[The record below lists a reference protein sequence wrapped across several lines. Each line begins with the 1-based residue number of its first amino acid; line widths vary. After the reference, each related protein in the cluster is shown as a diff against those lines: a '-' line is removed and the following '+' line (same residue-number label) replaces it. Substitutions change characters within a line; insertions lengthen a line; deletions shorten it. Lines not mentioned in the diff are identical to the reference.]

1 MKKFITYLS
10 LTILFIIGIT
20 FSFAQQNQNTQK
32 SDPEVEVLKK
42 RISELESKLQTVESV
57 EKMELAA
64 KLADAQAKL
73 ANAEFGKLEREL
85 RDSNQKWLIGWI
97 VFFLTVLAV
106 VGTPLWL
113 LLKSGVN
120 RIITN
125 LKSNAD
131 QLIADSVEKS
141 LNGFKEAVEQVD
153 TLKIQLKEALEQVN
167 ILQSQIGV
175 LEKEHAASMLGNFM
189 HYRPEDYPEQIK
201 VLPEQAV
208 LDVFSDE
215 TRHLELRG
223 KAAEVLTYKQS
234 PRLVS
239 PALKFLN
246 SVVDSDF
253 DWEQNFVTQYY
264 IGNLA
269 SSLGYIS
276 TPEAYEGLKK
286 FLERLLTE
294 HPEDKGL
301 VLTPTAFSLVYVSSE
316 LNKRDFMSILK
327 KAIPFFR
334 VSSEDVHGLKNLA
347 EYFDR
352 FKDPDGIK
360 DILTNGLTDMMPDAE
375 NQCLELLQKH
385 DPDFVEK
392 WKAQK
397 GTPNTQNE
405 KSS

>member
-1 MKKFITYLS
+1 M
-10 LTILFIIGIT
+10 
-20 FSFAQQNQNTQK
+20 
-32 SDPEVEVLKK
+32 
-42 RISELESKLQTVESV
+42 
-57 EKMELAA
+57 
-64 KLADAQAKL
+64 
-73 ANAEFGKLEREL
+73 
-85 RDSNQKWLIGWI
+85 
-97 VFFLTVLAV
+97 
-106 VGTPLWL
+106 
-113 LLKSGVN
+113 
-120 RIITN
+120 
-125 LKSNAD
+125 
-131 QLIADSVEKS
+131 
-141 LNGFKEAVEQVD
+141 
-153 TLKIQLKEALEQVN
+153 
-167 ILQSQIGV
+167 
-175 LEKEHAASMLGNFM
+175 
-189 HYRPEDYPEQIK
+189 
-201 VLPEQAV
+201 
-208 LDVFSDE
+208 FSDE
-215 TRHLELRG
+215 TRHLELRS

-253 DWEQNFVTQYY
+253 DWEQNFETQYY

-286 FLERLLTE
+286 FLDRLLTE